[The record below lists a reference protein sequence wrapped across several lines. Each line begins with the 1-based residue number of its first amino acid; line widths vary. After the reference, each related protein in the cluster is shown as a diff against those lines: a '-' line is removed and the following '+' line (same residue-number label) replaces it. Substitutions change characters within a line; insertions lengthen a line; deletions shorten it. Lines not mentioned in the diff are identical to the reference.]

1 MLPVLKESLGALSG
15 LQKVYQPAG
24 ELVERMESTYIE
36 LKDIAQEIS
45 DQGEGIEFNPLR
57 LEEVNDR
64 LNLIYSLE
72 QKHRVQ
78 TVEELVALSEQYATR
93 LAAITSYDDRIVK
106 LTERRDAQYNKVKKQ
121 AAVLT
126 KARTEIA
133 REVEQQMA
141 ARLIPL
147 GIPNVRFQVEMGLK
161 KEPGPQGADTVNFL
175 FSANKND
182 QWSTAD
188 GENCTIHT
196 RDGRVYTGVVLNTEP
211 SVHVADSAVET
222 KEENMEILL
231 DENVDTKE
239 GTLSLGVQPG
249 DIIAMDPRTQ
259 ITPSGYIKSR
269 FLDDKLSAS
278 ILLGLAKCVK
288 DESIALSRKVSLLF
302 TVYEEV
308 GHGGSFVAEDT
319 TEMISVD
326 MGCVGS
332 DLGCTERMV
341 SICAKDSGGPYNY
354 DVTSALAETAKEE
367 GLDYAIDVYPHY
379 GSDVEATLRAG
390 YDIRHGLVGPG
401 VYASH
406 NYERSHMDGVKN
418 TLLLLKKYIQK

>member
-1 MLPVLKESLGALSG
+1 MVRSVKANGRLRPTTLGG
-15 LQKVYQPAG
+15 
-24 ELVERMESTYIE
+24 
-36 LKDIAQEIS
+36 
-45 DQGEGIEFNPLR
+45 
-57 LEEVNDR
+57 
-64 LNLIYSLE
+64 
-72 QKHRVQ
+72 H
-78 TVEELVALSEQYATR
+78 
-93 LAAITSYDDRIVK
+93 
-106 LTERRDAQYNKVKKQ
+106 
-121 AAVLT
+121 
-126 KARTEIA
+126 
-133 REVEQQMA
+133 
-141 ARLIPL
+141 
-147 GIPNVRFQVEMGLK
+147 
-161 KEPGPQGADTVNFL
+161 
-175 FSANKND
+175 

-326 MGCVGS
+326 MGWRRIRPRMYRTHGIYLRKRFRRSLQLRRNICSCRNCKRRRIGLCDRCV
-332 DLGCTERMV
+332 
-341 SICAKDSGGPYNY
+341 
-354 DVTSALAETAKEE
+354 SAL
-367 GLDYAIDVYPHY
+367 
-379 GSDVEATLRAG
+379 RF
-390 YDIRHGLVGPG
+390 
-401 VYASH
+401 
-406 NYERSHMDGVKN
+406 
-418 TLLLLKKYIQK
+418 